1 MILYFYLQWLGKRP
15 EIIEITKTP
24 PKIITFQCQFKSHT
38 DLTII
43 VCGNLSEGNI
53 YQPSKK
59 QTYSKPQYLMS
70 HLQKAIRRMESMKSL
85 QTAKHLLDLD
95 TSSFLRRLPI
105 IMLEDVYI
113 HSSISVVIW
122 LMIAVSKKY
131 VLQTTHIKWLLGV
144 VYFISV
150 NKEPVV
156 NYQKREGNYQWDI
169 DMIDPKIN
177 TLLYSLRFRQNYGGM
192 KGDMKMIEDYIY
204 QVLHKIITIQED
216 KIPLLNIDVI
226 QSLNYSDW
234 IYQAND
240 FHCNRYLLK
249 QVSKKYPRFSEEYC
263 KQLIWEHSS
272 CINKRH
278 KHNPTKKDDWKQI
291 KPIVKY
297 FQKNCI
303 FY

>member
-15 EIIEITKTP
+15 DIIEITKTQP
-24 PKIITFQCQFKSHT
+24 ETITFQCQFKSHK

-43 VCGNLSEGNI
+43 VCGNLSDGNN

-59 QTYSKPQYLMS
+59 HKYSKPQYLMS
-70 HLQKAIRRMESMKSL
+70 HLQKAVRRMESMKSL
-85 QTAKHLLDLD
+85 QTAKHLFDLD
-95 TSSFLRRLPI
+95 ISSFLRRLPI

-113 HSSISVVIW
+113 HLSISVVIW

-131 VLQTTHIKWLLGV
+131 VLQTSHIKWLLGV
-144 VYFISV
+144 VYFISE
-150 NKEPVV
+150 NKEPVF
-156 NYQKREGNYQWDI
+156 NYQKREGQFQWDM
-169 DMIDPKIN
+169 DMIDSEIN

-192 KGDMKMIEDYIY
+192 KGDMEMIEDYIH
-204 QVLHKIITIQED
+204 QVFHKKISINDHKIPII
-216 KIPLLNIDVI
+216 NIDVI
-226 QSLNYSDW
+226 QTLSHKEW

-240 FHCNRYLLK
+240 FHCNRFILK
-249 QVSKKYPRFSEEYC
+249 QVSKKYPKFTEEYC

-278 KHNPTKKDDWKQI
+278 KHNPKNKDDWKHI
-291 KPIVKY
+291 KSIVTY